1 MEELLLQI
9 VVAGGSAVVAG
20 VKAFKFVQEGELGIK
35 LRFGRAMLDEEGEP
49 KVIPP
54 GFVLLIPFI
63 ETLRR
68 RHVRQ
73 QTLRLANQRIMIS
86 DGLIFNISAVVIFRV
101 KDVYRALFEI
111 DDLDQSLSD
120 LSMGV
125 LRDVLSGKSHTEL
138 YDLDVIAAEL
148 LEQLREKAEEWGV
161 EFNQFKL
168 TDCAPTNETALLVN
182 ARAAVRMRV
191 EALESVRDRIEDFDG
206 LSPTLAA
213 ALVGVP
219 LTTSVTA
226 ERVSS
231 RSAAKAKKKG

>member
-35 LRFGRAMLDEEGEP
+35 LRFGRALLDEAGEP

-63 ETLRR
+63 ETLQR

-191 EALESVRDRIEDFDG
+191 EALESVRDRIEDFDE

-226 ERVSS
+226 DRGPS
-231 RSAAKAKKKG
+231 RAAKRKKG